1 MTAPTAE
8 TPTSLTDFMEG
19 VYALKA
25 SPDGYFD
32 LKPYDAYL
40 LNIILR
46 WASEE
51 NLALEDTDANR
62 DALFSIN
69 ADLAVLNSV
78 LTDEERG
85 RALAQFGIWAQT
97 DGWIKDYVGRLSNTI
112 NACKIQA

>member
-1 MTAPTAE
+1 MTAPTTK
-8 TPTSLTDFMEG
+8 TPASLTDFMEG

-46 WASEE
+46 WAAEE
-51 NLALEDTDANR
+51 NLALEDTDKNR

-69 ADLAVLNSV
+69 ADLAVLNKA

-85 RALAQFGIWAQT
+85 CALAQFGVWAQT
-97 DGWIKDYVGRLSNTI
+97 EGWIKNYISKLDNTI
-112 NACKIQA
+112 NACKI